1 MADPGRTRSRRRR
14 RTVAILLST
23 AVALGLAAAAAPQL
37 LSTPPARRWLIAR
50 ANAKLA
56 PGKVE
61 FATFKTSWAGPTVM
75 TGFRLI
81 DPEGDRVVDS
91 PQATWDRGLWRILTD
106 RPRYGTLALGRA
118 ALDIER
124 HPDGRV
130 DLYETLRPILKANR
144 RFALAIR
151 IEGGTLRVR
160 APGLAAPVTAD
171 RADITLN
178 IPAAPEALTWDVRL
192 ANADAG
198 LAPSGLDLR
207 GSFDRWRE
215 IPGAGPDL
223 TLAVSGRR
231 WPLAVAA
238 AGVDAQARFDGEA
251 RAERREGRW
260 STRGEAAW
268 LRVEAGGPTLN
279 GDAPRLDR
287 VDATWDVGQTKADAG
302 WSLRSFELK
311 APSAEVRVVGTFPAS
326 TGESARVE
334 GHLDLA
340 ALATQVPRT
349 LRLREGLVVDRGRA
363 RFRVESRSTSAEQA
377 WEVEAHVVDLRAR
390 EGTRRF
396 ALNDPAD
403 LNARVVVPATGPARV
418 DRVALK
424 TPFLEASGGGDVD
437 RGVEVRATAD
447 LAALRANFG
456 NLFDLGDLDLA
467 GEARLDGGYRRQA
480 DHFEARLAID
490 LTHPQLLGV
499 ADRLLGRDS
508 ARVEAR
514 LDGPVGPEGFPR
526 GWKSG
531 RVGVTSGTFTA
542 DLGATALPDSSVSL
556 DARASGP
563 ISAAGRTG
571 LAEGTFAARWTSGRS
586 LAIDKAGLE
595 LRAADG
601 GRSVGLSAT
610 GRIDLDAGL
619 LELDATPGGGPVMI
633 GPDGLR
639 FAGLGSAEGWK
650 GEGSLVADLGPLDKA
665 MAGWSGGPP
674 SGVAGRG
681 TIRASLAGDAEGLR
695 LAGRAELI
703 DLAWAVGGA
712 DRRAEGPISLDW
724 QASRAAGSDR
734 LDLNEFDFAS
744 RYATLEASGRVAD
757 LGGRRVADLRGRFAP
772 GWEAV
777 NAWLAEQVEPGASA
791 SGRAREFRL
800 SGPLAGA
807 TFEDVLLGLEAEFG
821 FDLDGA
827 KLHGL
832 SVGPA
837 PVVARVHAGRLALL
851 PVDTTVNEGRL
862 RLEADVDLA
871 GKAGGASIRISPGS
885 SLEDAQ
891 INDDVSRHFLA
902 YVAPILADA
911 TRVKGRVSVGV
922 REAELPIGPGSTRSA
937 TFDGSVVF
945 RDVEFGPGPLAD
957 ALLDAIGPN
966 RAPILRLDQPVQLT
980 IAEGRVNQRGLSV
993 PIGNLSRL
1001 ELEGW
1006 VDFDRNIALTAGLP
1020 ITPALVANNPL
1031 LVDIAAGTTLRV
1043 PVRGTLSQPQIDRSA
1058 MASHLGDLGKTLLK
1072 RGAVRGATELLLRL
1086 GRRRDPAV
1094 QPTVEIPALAP
1105 MPDLKTEPA
1114 PPKPTA
1120 AERKAFRRE
1129 RRDERRRKREL
1140 ESRPL
1145 NAPEMHR

>member
-1 MADPGRTRSRRRR
+1 MADPGRSRRRR

-23 AVALGLAAAAAPQL
+23 AVALGLAAAAAPRL
-37 LSTPPARRWLIAR
+37 LSTPPARRWLLAR
-50 ANAKLA
+50 ANATLA

-61 FATFKTSWAGPTVM
+61 FATFRTAWAGPTVM

-91 PQATWDRGLWRILTD
+91 PRATWDRGLWRILTD

-130 DLYETLRPILKANR
+130 DLYEALRPILKANR
-144 RFALAIR
+144 QFALAIR

-160 APGLAAPVTAD
+160 APGLVAPVAAD

-178 IPAAPEALTWDVRL
+178 IPAAPAPLTWDVRL
-192 ANADAG
+192 ASADAG
-198 LAPSGLDLR
+198 LVPSGLDLR

-215 IPGAGPDL
+215 IPGAGPEL

-238 AGVDAQARFDGEA
+238 AGVAARARFDGEA
-251 RAERREGRW
+251 RVERREGRW
-260 STRGEAAW
+260 TTRGEAAW
-268 LRVEAGGPTLN
+268 LRVEASGPTLN

-287 VDATWDVGQTKADAG
+287 VDATWDIGLTNAADG
-302 WSLRSFELK
+302 WTIRSFELK
-311 APSAEVRVVGTFPAS
+311 APSAEVRVVGTLPAS
-326 TGESARVE
+326 PGDSARVE

-340 ALATQVPRT
+340 ALAAQIPRT
-349 LRLREGLVVDRGRA
+349 LRLREGLAVDRGRA
-363 RFRVESRSTSAEQA
+363 RFRVESRSTPAEQA

-390 EGTRRF
+390 EGTRWF
-396 ALNDPAD
+396 ALSDPAD
-403 LNARVVVPATGPARV
+403 LNARVVIPTSGPARV

-424 TPFLEASGGGDVD
+424 TPFLEASGSGDVD
-437 RGVEVRATAD
+437 RGVEIRATAD

-456 NLFDLGDLDLA
+456 ELIDLGDLDLA
-467 GEARLDGGYRRQA
+467 GEVRLDGGYRRQA

-490 LTHPQLLGV
+490 LSRPRLIGV
-499 ADRLLGRDS
+499 ADRPLGRDS

-542 DLGATALPDSSVSL
+542 DLGATSHPDSSVSL
-556 DARASGP
+556 DASGSGP
-563 ISAAGRTG
+563 VSAAGRAG
-571 LAEGTFAARWTSGRS
+571 LAEGTFAARWTSGRL

-595 LRAADG
+595 LRAAEG

-610 GRIDLDAGL
+610 GRLDLDAGL

-639 FAGLGSAEGWK
+639 FAGLGSVEGWK
-650 GEGSLVADLGPLDKA
+650 GEGSLVADLGPLDET
-665 MAGWSGGPP
+665 MAAWSGAPP

-681 TIRASLAGDAEGLR
+681 TIRASLGGDAEGLR
-695 LAGRAELI
+695 LAGRAELV
-703 DLAWAVGGA
+703 DLAWAADGGA

-734 LDLNEFDFAS
+734 LDLNEFVFAS

-827 KLHGL
+827 KIHGL

-871 GKAGGASIRISPGS
+871 GKDGGASIRISPGS

-957 ALLDAIGPN
+957 TLLDAIGPN

-1043 PVRGTLSQPQIDRSA
+1043 PVRGTLSQPQIDRGA
-1058 MASHLGDLGKTLLK
+1058 MAAHLGDLGKTLLK

-1086 GRRRDPAV
+1086 GRRGDPAV

-1105 MPDLKTEPA
+1105 MPDPKTEPA

-1120 AERKAFRRE
+1120 AERKAIRQE
-1129 RRDERRRKREL
+1129 RRDERRRKRDL

-1145 NAPEMHR
+1145 KNPEIPR